1 MQNSYAFQPLLK
13 YFKLLTNHDFML
25 RNFLFEGVK
34 LTKND
39 DPHKYSYSEFG
50 ISFDVCGIFLL
61 PNRSFGKNVAILGA
75 YMSLSVHVHNKKRH
89 LNSW

>member
-1 MQNSYAFQPLLK
+1 
-13 YFKLLTNHDFML
+13 ML
-25 RNFLFEGVK
+25 RNFLFEGFK

-61 PNRSFGKNVAILGA
+61 PNRSFGKDVAIFGA
-75 YMSLSVHVHNKKRH
+75 YMRSSLHVHN
-89 LNSW
+89 